1 MKKRIKKD
9 KDDPVGGKPGEKGL
23 SMKFL
28 NKLERKFGRYAV
40 PNLMLYIIILNAAG
54 LLITIMYPQ
63 AQYYLCWSTSAILH
77 GQIWRIVSFILV
89 PYTTSP
95 VNFLIFAFLYY
106 SISQTLERVWGSF
119 RMDMYIITGLLGTI
133 VAAFLVYFVFGVEMG
148 MQVSISYLSNSLFLA
163 LAATFPD
170 VQFLLFFIIPVKAKW
185 MALLSLV
192 MYLYDLMQV
201 VNGLG
206 WMPYGFAMLIA
217 DCISLIICHFIS
229 SALRDLQQINPKSTS
244 KKRFSKEDGERNKAA
259 GHCIELHRLR
269 KRTDKDF
276 PIWSFV
282 IVQSVTALT
291 SIAAS
296 IFIRI
301 STLLHIRM
309 ISSNMTG
316 SNWQRL

>member
-170 VQFLLFFIIPVKAKW
+170 VQFLLFFIIPIKAKW
-185 MALLSLV
+185 MALLSAV

-206 WMPYGFAMLIA
+206 WMPYGFAMLIM
-217 DCISLIICHFIS
+217 IVFSLINFILFS
-229 SALRDLQQINPKSTS
+229 SAREIFSGSTPKRYIEEEIF
-244 KKRFSKEDGERNKAA
+244 KRRWGRGNKAA
-259 GHCIELHRLR
+259 GHCISAPYAEEQIRI
-269 KRTDKDF
+269 F
-276 PIWSFV
+276 QIWSFV

-309 ISSNMTG
+309 IISNMTG

>member
-185 MALLSLV
+185 LSIFYFALDAYQIIQGIMMKSYYPVALI
-192 MYLYDLMQV
+192 V
-201 VNGLG
+201 V
-206 WMPYGFAMLIA
+206 
-217 DCISLIICHFIS
+217 SLI
-229 SALRDLQQINPKSTS
+229 N
-244 KKRFSKEDGERNKAA
+244 
-259 GHCIELHRLR
+259 
-269 KRTDKDF
+269 
-276 PIWSFV
+276 
-282 IVQSVTALT
+282 
-291 SIAAS
+291 
-296 IFIRI
+296 IFIFFFFAKGRPGMAAHARQTKRKAEFKQKMHESREKGPI
-301 STLLHIRM
+301 HRCAICGRTELDAPELDFRYCSKCDGRYEYCSEHLFTHEHVHHK
-309 ISSNMTG
+309 
-316 SNWQRL
+316 